1 MTDTEQTFQLNAKT
15 RAIRSGMRWAI
26 QRLQPDGSYDL
37 EMFWNGGRRS
47 LYTWCAANEVH
58 PSRDAEAAIDLL
70 PESNGFRE
78 RS

>member
-1 MTDTEQTFQLNAKT
+1 MTDTEQTIDLDRKT
-15 RAIRSGMRWAI
+15 RASRSGMRWAV

-37 EMFWNGGRRS
+37 IAHWNGGRRS
-47 LYTWCAANEVH
+47 LYTWCHDNEVY